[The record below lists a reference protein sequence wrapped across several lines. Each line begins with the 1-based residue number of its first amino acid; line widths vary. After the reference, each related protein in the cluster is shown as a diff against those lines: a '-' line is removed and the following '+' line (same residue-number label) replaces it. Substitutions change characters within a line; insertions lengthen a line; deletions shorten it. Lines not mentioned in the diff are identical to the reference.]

1 MNHFFYYFVL
11 ATGMIYAAV
20 ILYFYRG
27 LQKLRPI
34 QLKPNSDLPLIGV
47 VVAARNEEAHIEETV
62 RSLANQNY
70 PKDRYS
76 IVVVDDRSEDKTLH
90 ILRNLEQEIEN
101 LQVMDITEKEDGISP
116 KKRALLKAVNTLDVE
131 FVATTDADC
140 VHHSDWLCTYAS
152 AITPDLGV
160 ATGMTVYHKDSYRS
174 QFEKAWQTMQGM
186 EYISEHLVGAGAI
199 GYGLAFYADG
209 ANMMFNRE
217 LYQEAGREAL
227 QSHITSGDDFF
238 LIQTARKRNYKLKFV
253 INDTAI
259 VRTVPEDTIGKVINQ
274 RARWASKVGD
284 GSAGVTIFSVNTF
297 LFYSGILL
305 YPITLL
311 SGTFNPLFFSSLV
324 ALKII
329 PDTAYMLSGYNKLKM
344 SLQPLYYSAM
354 QILHIPFVFVAVLK
368 GILVGFHWKGTKYK
382 K

>member
-1 MNHFFYYFVL
+1 MQYFFHYFVL
-11 ATGMIYAAV
+11 ATGLIYAGV
-20 ILYFYRG
+20 IFYFYRG
-27 LQKLRPI
+27 LQKLRPV
-34 QLKPNSDLPLIGV
+34 QLKNAEELPAIGV
-47 VVAARNEEAHIEETV
+47 VVAARNEEAHIEKTV

-70 PKDRYS
+70 PKDRFS
-76 IVVVDDRSEDKTLH
+76 IVVVDDCSDDDTLQL
-90 ILRNLEQEIEN
+90 LRKLEQEIDN
-101 LQVMDITEKEDGISP
+101 LRVMAITEREDGISP
-116 KKRALLKAVNTLDVE
+116 KKRALLKAVNSLDAD

-140 VHHSDWLCTYAS
+140 VHHKDWLRTYAS
-152 AITPDLGV
+152 AITPELGV

-174 QFEKAWQTMQGM
+174 KFEKAWQTMQGM

-199 GYGLAFYADG
+199 GYSLAFYADG

-227 QSHITSGDDFF
+227 QSHIISGDDFF
-238 LIQTARKRNYKLKFV
+238 LIQTARKRNYRLKFL
-253 INDTAI
+253 INDTAV

-284 GSAGVTIFSVNTF
+284 GSAGVTVFSVNTF
-297 LFYSGILL
+297 LFYSAILL
-305 YPITLL
+305 YPLTLFG
-311 SGTFNPLFFSSLV
+311 GTFNPLFFAGIF
-324 ALKII
+324 ALKFI
-329 PDTAYMLSGYNKLKM
+329 PDTIYMISGYKKLKM
-344 SLQPLYYSAM
+344 SLQPLYYLAM